1 MTIKNKPPR
10 PSCFH
15 RLSIRVLS
23 LVLFLAVAQ
32 TQVFAAYNQGTYGS
46 GAYSGSGTSSATPT
60 PTAASSNSNS
70 SSGSTLGAS
79 DSKPLTCSDQPP
91 GSAPDLFQIDR
102 IGRSARLYLAPAVQP
117 YNKYIIAY
125 GMDDRT
131 EQFGV
136 QFDGGYTTGV
146 IDYAIN
152 ELDPD
157 TAYSFKVQ
165 AGNGCATGA
174 WSNVLKAGAIRSAMQ
189 SFYRVGGSS
198 GGNIGMGSSPSSFT
212 DTVVFGSPATS
223 PSPAVKVTEVPKYDT
238 QPAQTKPM
246 SQTPTQQ
253 NQGGFWQWILNL
265 FR

>member
-1 MTIKNKPPR
+1 M
-10 PSCFH
+10 
-15 RLSIRVLS
+15 
-23 LVLFLAVAQ
+23 
-32 TQVFAAYNQGTYGS
+32 YGS

-60 PTAASSNSNS
+60 PTATSSSSNSSN
-70 SSGSTLGAS
+70 GSTLGAS
-79 DSKPLTCSDQPP
+79 DAKPPSCSEQPP

-125 GMDDRT
+125 GIDDRT

-136 QFDGGYTTGV
+136 QFEMGYTTGV

-152 ELDPD
+152 ELEPD

-198 GGNIGMGSSPSSFT
+198 GGNTETGSSPSSFT
-212 DTVVFGSPATS
+212 DDVAFESPATS
-223 PSPAVKVTEVPKYDT
+223 PSPAVKVTEAPKNDT
-238 QPAQTKPM
+238 QPAQTKPI
-246 SQTPTQQ
+246 SQAPIQQ
-253 NQGGFWQWILNL
+253 NQGGLWQWFLNL